1 MEYINSQGLDKLI
14 SAGYAWLKNKSKIVD
29 DLNVFPVPDGDT
41 GTNMCF
47 ALKSVVE
54 ELSKIEDIENA
65 TVGEILKVIAEG
77 SLMGAKG
84 NSGVILSQFFYGLS
98 SGINSNDKI
107 SIDEFADAWQ
117 EGSTYAYKSV
127 SNPVEGTIL
136 TVMREMAQTAVE
148 NKGTITDIASFFE
161 KILIKGKKVL
171 NETPDLLPV
180 LKEAGVVDAGGCG
193 FIFIVEG
200 MLRYLKG
207 ESLESEEIAV
217 RQMPVLI
224 NIWEKILNLS
234 RKKTLGDNELILQTK
249 ILRRGLKERIKNM
262 MGGISLSS
270 INLPLSPVY
279 KILRKFHFNNIAGLT
294 SIGGGMVKV
303 WKKKPEERY
312 CLGFILRGEDLFKD
326 AISGKLKNMG
336 SSIIVAGTNN
346 LFNIHIH
353 TNKPEEIVKTV
364 SLLGEASNVRI
375 DDMYEQQSKFLSSTE
390 EDISNDSKVGTVAV
404 ASGRGWKEVFKSS
417 GVSYI
422 VDGGKTMNPSVKELL
437 KAIEKVEFFN
447 IILLPN
453 DGNVLLS
460 AQQSAKLTGKNVEII
475 PSKTMPE
482 GISSLLSFNPEYS
495 LGDNKKYTEEAIGM
509 VSTGMV
515 AKATRL
521 VKNKKITVKK
531 GDFIG
536 LSKKKIIAK
545 GNDYQSVALDTIKKI
560 VKKDSS
566 LITIYWGKDSNNV
579 KAKNLYQ
586 NLKNIFPDLEVQLYY
601 GGQFYY
607 YYIIS
612 VE

>member
-1 MEYINSQGLDKLI
+1 MEYISSQELKKLI
-14 SAGYAWLKNKSKIVD
+14 LAGYAWLKNKSKIVD

-47 ALKSVVE
+47 ALKSVVD
-54 ELSKIEDIENA
+54 ELSKIEDVENA
-65 TVGEILKVIAEG
+65 TVGEILKVIAGG
-77 SLMGAKG
+77 SLMGARG

-98 SGINSNDKI
+98 SGVNSNDKI

-117 EGSTYAYKSV
+117 DGSTYAYKSV

-148 NKGTITDIASFFE
+148 NKDTITDITSFFE

-200 MLRYLKG
+200 MLRCLKG
-207 ESLESEEIAV
+207 ESLEEEEVSA
-217 RQMPVLI
+217 RQTPMLI

-234 RKKTLGDNELILQTK
+234 RGKTPEDAELILETK
-249 ILRRGLKERIKNM
+249 ILRNGLKERIKNM
-262 MGGISLSS
+262 MGRISLSS
-270 INLPLSPVY
+270 INLPLSLVY
-279 KILRKFHFNNIAGLT
+279 KILRKFNFRNIGSLT
-294 SIGGGMVKV
+294 SVGRRMLRV
-303 WKKKPEERY
+303 WKEKPEERY
-312 CLGFILRGEDLFKD
+312 CLGFILRGENLSKD
-326 AISGKLKNMG
+326 AISDKLKNMG
-336 SSIIVAGTNN
+336 SSTIIAGTNN

-375 DDMYEQQSKFLSSTE
+375 DDMHEQQSKFLSNME
-390 EDISNDSKVGTVAV
+390 GDNKNNSKVGIVAV
-404 ASGRGWKEVFKSS
+404 ASGRRWKDVFKSS
-417 GVSYI
+417 GASYI
-422 VDGGKTMNPSVKELL
+422 VNGGKTMNPSVKELL
-437 KAIEKVEFFN
+437 KAIEKVDFFN

-460 AQQSAKLTGKNVEII
+460 AQQAAKLTAKNAEII

-495 LGDNKKYTEEAIGM
+495 LEENKKYMEEAIGL
-509 VSTGMV
+509 VSTIMV
-515 AKATRL
+515 AKATRS

-536 LSKKKIIAK
+536 LSKKKIIAS
-545 GNDYQSVALDTIKKI
+545 GDDYQAVALTAIKKI

-566 LITIYWGKDSNNV
+566 LVTLYWGRGSSKV

-586 NLKNIFPDLEVQLYY
+586 NLNNMFPHVEVQLYY
-601 GGQFYY
+601 GGQYHY

-612 VE
+612 IE